1 MSRRLYDGLW
11 KPSFEHPDSH
21 HTLPAK
27 VGFGSSADTR
37 VGIESTFDIHHSR
50 GVIWSAMDHSNP
62 VSAVSERTALV
73 TGAGGFLAGFII
85 AALREHGWRVLRGVR
100 SPEAVDEDAHH
111 CDFERL
117 REPRHWAPQL
127 AGVDAVV
134 NVAGILRETGTRRFD
149 TIHHDAPLALAQA
162 CVDCGVRRFV
172 QISALG
178 DSTDGAFVT
187 SKHRF
192 DDALLGLPLS
202 AVVLRPSVVYS
213 ASGSYGGTSLLR
225 ALAAMPGVLLLPGDG
240 EWLIQPLAA
249 EDLAQL
255 VVHALES
262 GECGAFEVGGPHPIS
277 LRAYQQ
283 RWRAWLRLP
292 VARVVRIPEALA
304 SLGVSLSE
312 WLGRGP
318 MAATTWRMLRRGN
331 VTAIDAGERLHRSF
345 GCAPRALD
353 DVLAGRPSQAQDRWH
368 ARLYLVAP
376 ALRMGIVLLFL
387 ISAWVGFATPSAEIQ
402 RLAAGSLLSLL
413 HPVELARGAAV
424 IDLVL
429 GIALLI
435 GARVRWVIAA
445 MLALIAAYTL
455 AFGLMLPALW
465 LDPLGGLAKNLVV
478 LPALAALW
486 ILSERR

>member
-1 MSRRLYDGLW
+1 MSKRTVL
-11 KPSFEHPDSH
+11 
-21 HTLPAK
+21 
-27 VGFGSSADTR
+27 
-37 VGIESTFDIHHSR
+37 
-50 GVIWSAMDHSNP
+50 VI
-62 VSAVSERTALV
+62 
-73 TGAGGFLAGFII
+73 GAGGFLAGFLI
-85 AALREHGWRVLRGVR
+85 AALRERGWRVLRGVR
-100 SPEAVDEDAHH
+100 SPEAVDEDARH

-117 REPRHWAPQL
+117 HAPTHWAPEL
-127 AGVDAVV
+127 VGVDAVV
-134 NVAGILRETGTRRFD
+134 NVAGILRETGKRRFL

-192 DDALLGLPLS
+192 DDALLALPLM

-225 ALAAMPGVLLLPGDG
+225 ALAAMPGVLPMPSDG

-255 VVHALES
+255 VVRALES
-262 GECGAFEVGGPHPIS
+262 EVCGAFDVGGPQPIT

-292 VARVVRIPEALA
+292 GARVVRIPEALV
-304 SLGVSLSE
+304 SLGVALSE
-312 WLGRGP
+312 RLGRGP
-318 MAATTWRMLRRGN
+318 MSATTWRMLRRGN
-331 VTAIDAGERLHRSF
+331 VTGPDASERLYRSF
-345 GCAPRALD
+345 GFAPRALD
-353 DVLAGRPSQAQDRWH
+353 DVLDTRPSQVQDRWH

-376 ALRMGIVLLFL
+376 ALRTGIVLLFL
-387 ISAWVGFATPSAEIQ
+387 FSAWAGFATPAVHIE
-402 RLAAGSLLSLL
+402 RLTAGSLLALL

-424 IDLVL
+424 TDLVL

-435 GARVRWVIAA
+435 GSRVRWVIGA
-445 MLALIAAYTL
+445 MLALIGTYTL
-455 AFGLMLPALW
+455 AFGLLLPALW

-478 LPALAALW
+478 LPALSALW
-486 ILSERR
+486 IISERR

>member
-1 MSRRLYDGLW
+1 MDESR
-11 KPSFEHPDSH
+11 
-21 HTLPAK
+21 PAH
-27 VGFGSSADTR
+27 SATQ
-37 VGIESTFDIHHSR
+37 
-50 GVIWSAMDHSNP
+50 
-62 VSAVSERTALV
+62 RTALV

-85 AALREHGWRVLRGVR
+85 AALRARGWRVLRGVR
-100 SPEAVDEDAHH
+100 SPQAADTGERH

-117 REPRHWAPQL
+117 HTPQHWAPVL
-127 AGVDAVV
+127 DGIDAVV
-134 NVAGILRETGTRRFD
+134 NVAGILRETGQRRFD

-162 CVDCGVRRFV
+162 CVECGVRRFV

-178 DSTDGAFVT
+178 NATDGAFVT

-192 DDALLGLPLS
+192 DDALLALPLQ

-213 ASGSYGGTSLLR
+213 VSGSYGGTSLLR
-225 ALAAMPGVLLLPGDG
+225 ALAAAPGVLPMPGNG

-255 VVHALES
+255 VVRALES
-262 GECGAFEVGGPHPIS
+262 EVRGAFEVGGPQPIT

-292 VARVVRIPEALA
+292 PAFVLRVPTALV
-304 SLGVSLSE
+304 SLGVAMSE

-318 MAATTWRMLRRGN
+318 MAAVTWRMLRRGN
-331 VTAIDAGERLHRSF
+331 VTAPDASERLHRNF
-345 GCAPRALD
+345 GFAPRALD
-353 DVLAGRPSQAQDRWH
+353 DVLATRPSQTQDRRQ
-368 ARLYLVAP
+368 AQLYFVAP
-376 ALRMGIVLLFL
+376 ALRTGIVLLFL
-387 ISAWVGFATPSAEIQ
+387 ISAWAGFATPAAAIE
-402 RLAAGSLLSLL
+402 RLAAGSLLAAL
-413 HPVELARGAAV
+413 HPVELARGAAA

-429 GIALLI
+429 GVALLL
-435 GARVRWVIAA
+435 GTRVRWVIGA
-445 MLALIAAYTL
+445 MLALVGVYTL
-455 AFGLMLPALW
+455 AFGLLLPALW